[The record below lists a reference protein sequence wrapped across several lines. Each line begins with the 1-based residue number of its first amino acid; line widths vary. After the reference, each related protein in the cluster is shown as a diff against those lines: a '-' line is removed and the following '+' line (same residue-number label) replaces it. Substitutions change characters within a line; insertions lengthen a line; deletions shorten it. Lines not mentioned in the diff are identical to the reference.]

1 MKSTIIKSVALAGL
15 LSVSGVTYA
24 QEQAVSVNTEGMPS
38 YLAAKV
44 QAKAQEG
51 PSELRRFVWRTRMI
65 YALDLVKI
73 VRVV

>member
-1 MKSTIIKSVALAGL
+1 MKSTLLKSVALAGL
-15 LSVSGVTYA
+15 LSVSGV
-24 QEQAVSVNTEGMPS
+24 SVNTEGMPA

>member
-1 MKSTIIKSVALAGL
+1 MKSTILKSIALAGL

-24 QEQAVSVNTEGMPS
+24 QEQAVSVNTEGMPP

-51 PSELRRFVWRTRMI
+51 PTELRRFVWRTRMI

>member
-1 MKSTIIKSVALAGL
+1 MKSTLLKSVALAGL
-15 LSVSGVTYA
+15 LSVSGVTHA
-24 QEQAVSVNTEGMPS
+24 QEQAVSVNTEGMPA

>member
-1 MKSTIIKSVALAGL
+1 MKSTLLKSVALAGL

-24 QEQAVSVNTEGMPS
+24 QEQAVSVNTEGMPE

-44 QAKAQEG
+44 QAYAQEG
-51 PSELRRFVWRTRMI
+51 PTALRRFAWRTRMI
-65 YALDLVKI
+65 YGLDLLKI

>member
-1 MKSTIIKSVALAGL
+1 MKSTLLKSVALAGL

-24 QEQAVSVNTEGMPS
+24 QEQAVSVNTEGMPA